1 MIRNFLF
8 SILFFTGIIFI
19 SIIFLPSFFLPKQV
33 VLMGGKLMGH
43 WASFCLR
50 FVLSVKIS
58 IKGRENIIN
67 NEKFFIAASH
77 QSMFETFYL
86 QTIFNSPVFILKK
99 ELLLIPIFGWY
110 LKKIGSISIKR
121 NKVTKD
127 NLGFFDDISKMMA
140 TSNRPLIIFPQGT
153 RVLQK
158 GASRIYEQ
166 LNVACQPVAINS
178 GYVWPK
184 KGKKKSNKTITISIL
199 KPIPSGLTKEN
210 FIQILEKNIYSELD
224 QNHLDLL
231 LVLVNQ
237 YH

>member
-1 MIRNFLF
+1 M
-8 SILFFTGIIFI
+8 
-19 SIIFLPSFFLPKQV
+19 PSPFFLPQKV
-33 VLMGGKLMGH
+33 VLLGGKLMGY
-43 WASFCLR
+43 WTELCLKI
-50 FVLSVKIS
+50 FLSTKIIVKG
-58 IKGRENIIN
+58 KENIIN
-67 NEKFFIAASH
+67 NEKFFIASSH

-127 NLGFFDDISKMMA
+127 NLGFFDDISKMIT

-153 RVLQK
+153 RVLPDERPPFKK

-166 LNVACQPVAINS
+166 INVACQPVAINS

-184 KGKKKSNKTITISIL
+184 KGDKKINKTITISIL
-199 KPIPSGLTKEN
+199 KPIPSGLSKEN
-210 FIQILEKNIYSELD
+210 FIQVLEKNIYSELD
-224 QNHLDLL
+224 LIN
-231 LVLVNQ
+231 
-237 YH
+237 